1 MQIKNLTIIS
11 CLLFLFI
18 HLFSCSNDEPPVQIN
33 YTQLYEGENLSV
45 YLNHEEIDYVDS
57 VTVEKQNL
65 DKYKIIIYGF
75 PAKGRITTLS
85 SVTIIDNKFSHE
97 FNSNNLDNWTN
108 DIPNDY
114 FASYIVNGEF
124 LIDDKDKFK
133 AHQVILNFFIDEH
146 INM

>member
-1 MQIKNLTIIS
+1 MKRYTLS
-11 CLLFLFI
+11 
-18 HLFSCSNDEPPVQIN
+18 LFSILMCIICLSCENEEPTLDP
-33 YTQLYEGENLSV
+33 YTNEYKTVSAF
-45 YLNHEEIDYVDS
+45 LNHEEIDYVDS

-108 DIPNDY
+108 DNPNDY